1 MRTRLLAAVVLVA
14 ALATAGCTGSA
25 ADEPSRGTA
34 AAADGGVSGPLCA
47 ELPSRDEP
55 GNPNALSGKPV
66 DEALGWI
73 PVLTTFEGALRASDL
88 VPELEGKKAITVLA
102 PSDDAFFAKF
112 SQDNLDNM
120 MIKDKDTLRTLLRA
134 HIVDRALTLEDL
146 RDADS
151 VTTLDGTKVSLSEAD
166 AMARIGDEAQTVCAD
181 YRIANG
187 RVHVINHVLGNL
199 PTTAGQGDSGH

>member
-1 MRTRLLAAVVLVA
+1 MRTRLLAVVVVA
-14 ALATAGCTGSA
+14 ALALAGCTS
-25 ADEPSRGTA
+25 DSSTTTA
-34 AAADGGVSGPLCA
+34 VSGPLCD
-47 ELPSRDEP
+47 ELPKGDEP
-55 GNPNALSGKPV
+55 GNPTALASEPV
-66 DEALGWI
+66 DQALQWI
-73 PVLTTFEGALRASDL
+73 TVLTTFEGALRASEL

-102 PSDDAFFAKF
+102 PSDDAFMAKF
-112 SQDNLDNM
+112 SQDNLDEL

-134 HIVDRALTLEDL
+134 HIVDRSLSLADL

-151 VTTLDGTKVSLSEAD
+151 VTTLDGTTVKVGEAD
-166 AMARIGDEAQTVCAD
+166 KMARIGDEATTVCAD